1 MTLIDGSQSSSMG
14 VSSATDHNIETKYSS
29 EMKRSKKEKK
39 AKRDKQQVSKEK
51 KKDKKEKRAGRKVT
65 RDGAM
70 ITKQVRGSDREVIN
84 SCQTSGDH
92 FLSGSRVLKVDR

>member
-1 MTLIDGSQSSSMG
+1 MTLIDGSQSSSMH
-14 VSSATDHNIETKYSS
+14 VPTATDHKMETKDSS

-39 AKRDKQQVSKEK
+39 AKRDKQDVAKEK
-51 KKDKKEKRAGRKVT
+51 KKEKKEKRASRKVT

-70 ITKQVRGSDREVIN
+70 ITKHVRGSDREVIN
-84 SCQTSGDH
+84 SCPTSGDH